1 MEFFNIDIFALNS
14 SIMVN
19 LRSTVRLFDF
29 TIHTSKDM
37 IYWNGISAILVRSF
51 PMFVHNTPN
60 EMWVEGLD
68 ESGYPKYVYAFCGV
82 DQQEIDLLLDDLRNQ
97 HPQIRIRRT

>member
-1 MEFFNIDIFALNS
+1 MLTLNY

-19 LRSTVRLFDF
+19 LTSTVRLFDF

-37 IYWNGISAILVRSF
+37 IYWNDISAILVRTF
-51 PMFVHNTPN
+51 PIFIRYTS
-60 EMWVEGLD
+60 EEIWIEALD
-68 ESGYPKYVYAFCGV
+68 KDGYPKYVYAFCRGDYQNV
-82 DQQEIDLLLDDLRNQ
+82 DLLLDDLRNQ